1 MIAPSQCSNRLVGKV
16 PAHPG
21 MKNGKATAN
30 LPPLTRD
37 KPQRYIFPLCH
48 RLSVYDSAG
57 LGRGEAS
64 SRLIAAPVFTTT
76 VRTIE
81 CRISRQSHEESIAP
95 SGTVAQFIE
104 DINHRHCVALFAI
117 GGGLLHTDY
126 TGRNNA
132 DQPSTGANTHRSVN
146 VAGRSNRYQYDPFYS
161 NSHNGTHRV
170 GHTSAVHIFA
180 DPI

>member
-1 MIAPSQCSNRLVGKV
+1 M
-16 PAHPG
+16 
-21 MKNGKATAN
+21 
-30 LPPLTRD
+30 
-37 KPQRYIFPLCH
+37 
-48 RLSVYDSAG
+48 
-57 LGRGEAS
+57 
-64 SRLIAAPVFTTT
+64 IAAPVFATT

-132 DQPSTGANTHRSVN
+132 DQPSTGANTYRSVN
-146 VAGRSNRYQYDPFYS
+146 DLGCSNRYQYDPVLRPTLTTEPTASATRARSTSSPTPSKVADRPSSPYPPAATRTPTLTPSPVVPSASPTSAIATKTPTQPSPRNRDAS
-161 NSHNGTHRV
+161 NSTFDGN
-170 GHTSAVHIFA
+170 
-180 DPI
+180 